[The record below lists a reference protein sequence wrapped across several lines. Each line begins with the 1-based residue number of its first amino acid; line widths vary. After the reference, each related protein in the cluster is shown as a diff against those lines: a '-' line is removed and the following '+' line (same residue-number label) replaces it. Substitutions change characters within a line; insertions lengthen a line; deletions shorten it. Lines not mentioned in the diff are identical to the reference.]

1 SSSAPSRS
9 SRTSSPSSARLAEP
23 SRLTMAT
30 KLTPRQRRYIKRKT
44 RAHEPDVSE
53 LDDELNIVPFLD
65 IVINLIMFLL
75 MTVSSV
81 AFFAQIE
88 ATLPALAQSRGSR
101 GAEPTLDLKVH
112 LTAEGIVLA
121 GTHGKLAPGCRE
133 TAGGRVFAVPAEPGG
148 GYDFRALGACA
159 ATVHAAFP
167 SERRVTLSA
176 DPAIHYEHVVAAMD
190 AMRSHDGQ
198 PLFPDVLL
206 SAGIR

>member
-1 SSSAPSRS
+1 
-9 SRTSSPSSARLAEP
+9 
-23 SRLTMAT
+23 MAK
-30 KLTPRQRRYIKRKT
+30 KLTAKQRRYVKRKT
-44 RAHEPDVSE
+44 RVHEPDVSE

-81 AFFAQIE
+81 AFFSQIE

-112 LTAEGIVLA
+112 ITSEGIVVA

-133 TAGGRVFAVPAEPGG
+133 TAGGRVFAVPAGADG
-148 GYDFRALGACA
+148 GYDFDALSACA
-159 ATVHAAFP
+159 ASVHAAFP
-167 SERRVTLSA
+167 HEERVTLSA
-176 DPAIHYEHVVAAMD
+176 DPAIHYEHVINAMD
-190 AMRSHDGQ
+190 AMRAHDGQ
-198 PLFPDVLL
+198 TLFPDVLL